1 MLDNRLNIPNDIWRK
16 FMNELLIF
24 EEILQK
30 PTDNGKNYEPY
41 FATKIEIENATSI
54 IVTCHDKEDAAE
66 SIDCLKSLK
75 TSNFVLG
82 EEEFSYATIKS
93 LNPTQ
98 FRITGDLT
106 AVMGELVRSECISNS
121 LKEKILQNKN
131 FIQLISAGSSES
143 KTISPTK
150 SKNPQLWE
158 KIESLTIEEK
168 KQLLEDL
175 TQNIQASQTMSGSTK
190 RPGSVTVK

>member
-1 MLDNRLNIPNDIWRK
+1 
-16 FMNELLIF
+16 MNELLIF
-24 EEILQK
+24 EQDLQR
-30 PTDNGKNYEPY
+30 PTNGGKNYEPY
-41 FATKIEIENATSI
+41 FATKIAIENANSI
-54 IVTCHDKEDAAE
+54 IVTCFDEEDAKE
-66 SIDCLKSLK
+66 SIDRLKSLK
-75 TSNFVLG
+75 TSNFLLE
-82 EEEFSYATIKS
+82 EEEFSYETIQS
-93 LNPTQ
+93 INSTQ
-98 FRITGDLT
+98 FRITGNLT
-106 AVMGELVRSECISNS
+106 LILEEIVRAECISNS
-121 LKEKILQNKN
+121 LKENVLQNKN
-131 FIQLISAGSSES
+131 FIQLISAGNPES